1 MATAGKTL
9 ALFDFD
15 GTLTDRD
22 SFADF
27 IRQHH
32 SWWALMWAGLRLGP
46 AVVAMHLGLR
56 SRQWSKEQV
65 MRHFFAPMGVAEFS
79 RRAQAYAA
87 QRLPAILR
95 AQGLQRLRAHRD
107 QGHRVVVI
115 SASPEDW
122 IAPWCAAEGV
132 ECLATRLERRDG
144 ELTGAIEGENCRN
157 GEKVRRLCELLDLS
171 AYGEIHAYGDS
182 AGDREML
189 AIADH
194 PNFRPFED

>member
-27 IRQHH
+27 VRQQC
-32 SWWALMWAGLRLGP
+32 SVPGLIWAGLRLGP
-46 AVVAMHLGLR
+46 AVMAMQAGLR

-65 MRHFFAPMGVAEFS
+65 IRHCFVPMGAAGFAD
-79 RRAQAYAA
+79 RAQAYAS
-87 QRLPAILR
+87 QRVPEILR
-95 AQGLQRLRAHRD
+95 AKGLQCLRAHRD
-107 QGHRVVVI
+107 QGHRVVVV

-132 ECLATRLERRDG
+132 ECLATRLERKNG
-144 ELTGAIEGENCRN
+144 ELTGAIAGENCRN
-157 GEKVRRLCELLDLS
+157 GEKVRRLCELLDLA

-194 PNFRPFED
+194 PHFRPFED